1 MGVCLNFIELS
12 VCDVS
17 GAPRFL
23 EAFNPLAWDLEDR
36 VAPSRALLKLRES
49 RAFSRFEST
58 LGCLAANVQVFLHL
72 HGRDGYPDPMTSY
85 TQIGGKHM
93 GDKRVEIKTESF

>member
-1 MGVCLNFIELS
+1 MGPGGPCSPFPGFVEDEGEQSL
-12 VCDVS
+12 
-17 GAPRFL
+17 
-23 EAFNPLAWDLEDR
+23 LAVR
-36 VAPSRALLKLRES
+36 KH
-49 RAFSRFEST
+49 F
-58 LGCLAANVQVFLHL
+58 GCVAANVQVFLYL